1 MKCVT
6 INIRFSSNF
15 IQKIFM
21 KLFMTKKKYSNPIE
35 VIRIECIAFY
45 LYYGNIHLYYK
56 STNYRYPN
64 NSLLNS
70 MLNKVYV
77 LHAN

>member
-1 MKCVT
+1 M
-6 INIRFSSNF
+6 N
-15 IQKIFM
+15 
-21 KLFMTKKKYSNPIE
+21 YSNPIE
-35 VIRIECIAFY
+35 VIRIESIAFY